1 MLRGSRPG
9 ERRGGRKRDTPNRR
23 TILADRI
30 LTIGL
35 DHPTASRRAL
45 LRKLAK
51 DRTLPADIRMAVAP
65 KCFPAKPAQSRRT
78 GRQRILA
85 GVRTTEQPEAK
96 AGAAETSEGA
106 DGASPN
112 ARPQVLDALFGIV
125 QEITAAPKARRRAAL
140 KIAEFLLPKTAKK
153 AKALPDEYGF
163 TVNPHLAAHYRD
175 IELQVRSL
183 ENQPSRIIPAN
194 AEKLRKL
201 KARADAIRRRL
212 QVPCPTKYGYKQ
224 VANDYFRLLD
234 FTGLRDETS
243 LLPRNGR
250 PKKRI
255 GSGFDV
261 FATSP
266 ESVAQRRRQELQ
278 DAERRSYNRGEGIFL
293 PATAFPQRPKRFEL
307 LRWLYAKH
315 KSNDE
320 PVEPEIHGC
329 HPFLPRITGFG
340 RQFLSAG
347 LQTAAGS
354 ISAGGIWQS

>member
-1 MLRGSRPG
+1 
-9 ERRGGRKRDTPNRR
+9 
-23 TILADRI
+23 
-30 LTIGL
+30 
-35 DHPTASRRAL
+35 
-45 LRKLAK
+45 LAK

-96 AGAAETSEGA
+96 AGAAEKSEGA

-234 FTGLRDETS
+234 FTGLRDEKIALTEEWAAEEAH
-243 LLPRNGR
+243 RKVR
-250 PKKRI
+250 
-255 GSGFDV
+255 FDV

-278 DAERRSYNRGEGIFL
+278 DAERRSYNRGDRGYFYPPPL
-293 PATAFPQRPKRFEL
+293 SHKDQNDLEL

-329 HPFLPRITGFG
+329 HPFLHESPASDGNFYPPDSKLRPGP
-340 RQFLSAG
+340 
-347 LQTAAGS
+347 
-354 ISAGGIWQS
+354 